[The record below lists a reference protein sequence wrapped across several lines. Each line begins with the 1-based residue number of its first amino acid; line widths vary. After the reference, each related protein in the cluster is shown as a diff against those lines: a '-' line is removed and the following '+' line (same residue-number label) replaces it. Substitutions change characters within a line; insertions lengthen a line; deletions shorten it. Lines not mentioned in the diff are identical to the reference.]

1 MKKTRKGHMDEFFSR
16 SFGLY
21 YLLFLTKPGLYIFV
35 GSIVLALVSL
45 DSVIFLLLIL
55 YLFLGLIFAYF
66 HFMYS
71 RIKSAYLKASKLKV
85 TTPSNLFLWLLYSPF
100 TWLGF
105 IGLLITRAI
114 SVELLIIT
122 LIYILALV
130 LYGTKTNRDRVDL
143 KQHDNTKQVVKKKE
157 PINYENKG
165 HKTVDKNKETAYI
178 PYVKKQ
184 EKPKQLTQ
192 KKIEKSNLEN
202 KPLKLNGVKKQTIP
216 QTAVKDIVT
225 DPTVSNK
232 NVQLLET
239 IIHAMDQNN
248 LQSLEEIL
256 KESAHHLKQHYQE
269 SEKLG
274 PTLNV
279 LLDKMFANKSK
290 YLMKDN
296 DETFAALMQFMIDL
310 KKILRKEVKQYLQ
323 RHHPRV
329 INNVLRSGSSQ
340 IIIEFLRLCIAF
352 ELKNLVSR
360 TLEKMLSNN
369 GRIIR
374 MRFNTDEIHIIF
386 WYAYLVDIDVR
397 FLNEIGKHHK
407 EKLEKMLSVKAYF
420 YVDSVKKGE
429 VQHTKVAYRK
439 YKNSFSEKEGL
450 TKKEKQQVLQKL
462 TVSLKH
468 STHVSKNKSPRT
480 QLDEQTKYNGQ
491 IELKETSELRS
502 VGYKITG
509 LNRTQ
514 RWRILEKAVQML
526 GLYKVSYTIANHIRL
541 RKGQKNGPIKFKH
554 AITEWEHD
562 LEKLKRVYYRNDFRW
577 PKT

>member
-1 MKKTRKGHMDEFFSR
+1 MKKTRKGQMDEFFSV
-16 SFGLY
+16 SF
-21 YLLFLTKPGLYIFV
+21 YLPSLFLLLQLVFYIFV
-35 GSIVLALVSL
+35 RSIVLALVLL
-45 DSVIFLLLIL
+45 DIVIFLLLIL

-130 LYGTKTNRDRVDL
+130 LYGTKTNRGSVDL
-143 KQHDNTKQVVKKKE
+143 KQQDNTKQVVKKKE

-178 PYVKKQ
+178 PYVKKL

-239 IIHAMDQNN
+239 IIHATDQSN

-256 KESAHHLKQHYQE
+256 KESTPYIKQHYQE
-269 SEKLG
+269 SEELG

-296 DETFAALMQFMIDL
+296 DETFAALMQFMIDF

-323 RHHPRV
+323 RHHHRV

-407 EKLEKMLSVKAYF
+407 EKLEKMSSVKVYF

-429 VQHTKVAYRK
+429 VQHTEAAYRK
-439 YKNSFSEKEGL
+439 RKNSFSEKEGL

-480 QLDEQTKYNGQ
+480 QVNEQSKYNGQ
-491 IELKETSELRS
+491 IELKEASELRS
-502 VGYKITG
+502 FGYKITG

-514 RWRILEKAVQML
+514 RWRILENAVPVL
-526 GLYKVSYTIANHIRL
+526 GLYKVVYTIANHIRL
-541 RKGQKNGPIKFKH
+541 RKG
-554 AITEWEHD
+554 
-562 LEKLKRVYYRNDFRW
+562 
-577 PKT
+577 